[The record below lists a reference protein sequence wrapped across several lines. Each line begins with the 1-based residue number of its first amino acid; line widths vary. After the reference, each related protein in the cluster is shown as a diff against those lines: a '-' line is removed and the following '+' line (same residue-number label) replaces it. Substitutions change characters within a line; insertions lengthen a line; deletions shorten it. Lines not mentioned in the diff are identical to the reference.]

1 MVNIVQ
7 SVIAVGIIMLIG
19 WLGRRLGMLPDN
31 TDKVLTDVVY
41 WFLAPAML
49 FSTIMGADLHE
60 AIGKPFLVAII
71 AGLSTVVFFFTTAWL
86 IFRPKLPDLT
96 MGAMGAALNNAAM
109 IGIPIS
115 TYVLGNGIHS
125 VPIMLFQLGFLTPTF
140 FVCADLLAADSKPT
154 FKLVT
159 KSVVTNPMLISAVL
173 GFLVSWFQIPL
184 PGLVTIPA
192 ELVGEAGS
200 AVVLIAFGA
209 SIYGKRLRLSNR
221 TGYMAL
227 YSTFGLR
234 QSLRPADNR
243 FRSRL
248 FPGNARRKHDG
259 GGRDGG
265 HADGQQRF
273 RDSYSRQSGSQR
285 DTGNDSV
292 DHCLFPADGHPHHL
306 GISPVLPLMIQPVG
320 GLGCWNSASWQ
331 SGGVFRSVFRNP
343 DESSELCSWKTQPT
357 VLR

>member
-1 MVNIVQ
+1 MLNIVQ
-7 SVIAVGIIMLIG
+7 SVIAVGIIILIG
-19 WLGRRLGMLPDN
+19 WLGRRLGVLPDDTSN
-31 TDKVLTDVVY
+31 VLTDVVY

-60 AIGKPFLVAII
+60 AIGQPFLVAII
-71 AGLSTVVFFFTTAWL
+71 AGLSTAIFFFATAWL

-159 KSVVTNPMLISAVL
+159 KSVVTNPMLILAAL

-184 PGLVTIPA
+184 PGLVTIPV
-192 ELVGEAGS
+192 ELVAEAGS

-209 SIYGKRLRLSNR
+209 SIYGKRLKLSNR

-227 YSTFGLR
+227 YSTFG
-234 QSLRPADNR
+234 
-243 FRSRL
+243 
-248 FPGNARRKHDG
+248 K
-259 GGRDGG
+259 
-265 HADGQQRF
+265 
-273 RDSYSRQSGSQR
+273 
-285 DTGNDSV
+285 V
-292 DHCLFPADGHPHHL
+292 
-306 GISPVLPLMIQPVG
+306 VIQPLIA
-320 GLGCWNSASWQ
+320 LGVAYCL
-331 SGGVFRSVFRNP
+331 GMRG
-343 DESSELCSWKTQPT
+343 ESMMAVVVMAALPTANNAFVIATRAKVDPKGTQETILLTTACSLPMVIFITWIFHQF
-357 VLR
+357 LL

>member
-71 AGLSTVVFFFTTAWL
+71 AGLSTVIFFFTTAWL

-227 YSTFGLR
+227 YSTFGKVVVQPIIALGVAY
-234 QSLRPADNR
+234 SLGMHGESMMAVVVMAAMPTAN
-243 FRSRL
+243 
-248 FPGNARRKHDG
+248 NAFVIATRAK
-259 GGRDGG
+259 
-265 HADGQQRF
+265 
-273 RDSYSRQSGSQR
+273 
-285 DTGNDSV
+285 V
-292 DHCLFPADGHPHHL
+292 DPKGTQETILLTTAC
-306 GISPVLPLMIQPVG
+306 SLPMVILIT
-320 GLGCWNSASWQ
+320 W
-331 SGGVFRSVFRNP
+331 VFHQFF
-343 DESSELCSWKTQPT
+343 L
-357 VLR
+357 

>member
-184 PGLVTIPA
+184 PGLVIIPA

-227 YSTFGLR
+227 YSTFGKVVVQPIIALGVAY
-234 QSLRPADNR
+234 SLGMRGESMMAVVVMAAMPTAN
-243 FRSRL
+243 
-248 FPGNARRKHDG
+248 NAFVIATRAK
-259 GGRDGG
+259 
-265 HADGQQRF
+265 
-273 RDSYSRQSGSQR
+273 
-285 DTGNDSV
+285 V
-292 DHCLFPADGHPHHL
+292 DPKGTQETILLTTTC
-306 GISPVLPLMIQPVG
+306 SLPMVILIT
-320 GLGCWNSASWQ
+320 W
-331 SGGVFRSVFRNP
+331 VFHQFF
-343 DESSELCSWKTQPT
+343 L
-357 VLR
+357 

>member
-227 YSTFGLR
+227 YSTFGKVVVQPIIALGVAY
-234 QSLRPADNR
+234 SLGMRGESMMAVVVMAAMPTAN
-243 FRSRL
+243 
-248 FPGNARRKHDG
+248 NAFVIATRAK
-259 GGRDGG
+259 
-265 HADGQQRF
+265 
-273 RDSYSRQSGSQR
+273 
-285 DTGNDSV
+285 V
-292 DHCLFPADGHPHHL
+292 DPKGTQETILLTTAC
-306 GISPVLPLMIQPVG
+306 SLPMVILIT
-320 GLGCWNSASWQ
+320 W
-331 SGGVFRSVFRNP
+331 VFHQFF
-343 DESSELCSWKTQPT
+343 L
-357 VLR
+357 

>member
-71 AGLSTVVFFFTTAWL
+71 AGLSTVIFFFTTAWL

-227 YSTFGLR
+227 YSTFGKVFVQPIIALGVAY
-234 QSLRPADNR
+234 SLGMRGESMMAVVVMAAMPTAN
-243 FRSRL
+243 
-248 FPGNARRKHDG
+248 NAFVIATRAK
-259 GGRDGG
+259 
-265 HADGQQRF
+265 
-273 RDSYSRQSGSQR
+273 
-285 DTGNDSV
+285 V
-292 DHCLFPADGHPHHL
+292 DPKGTQETILLTTAC
-306 GISPVLPLMIQPVG
+306 SLPMVILIT
-320 GLGCWNSASWQ
+320 W
-331 SGGVFRSVFRNP
+331 VFHQFF
-343 DESSELCSWKTQPT
+343 L
-357 VLR
+357 

>member
-7 SVIAVGIIMLIG
+7 SVIAVGIIMLVG

-227 YSTFGLR
+227 YSTFGKVVVQPIIALGVAY
-234 QSLRPADNR
+234 SLGMRGESMMAVVVMAAMPTAN
-243 FRSRL
+243 
-248 FPGNARRKHDG
+248 NAFVIATRAK
-259 GGRDGG
+259 
-265 HADGQQRF
+265 
-273 RDSYSRQSGSQR
+273 
-285 DTGNDSV
+285 V
-292 DHCLFPADGHPHHL
+292 DPKGTQETILLTTAC
-306 GISPVLPLMIQPVG
+306 SLPMVILIT
-320 GLGCWNSASWQ
+320 W
-331 SGGVFRSVFRNP
+331 VFHQFF
-343 DESSELCSWKTQPT
+343 L
-357 VLR
+357 